1 MPYWRKVLPYLFVVL
16 PCIYLWYFSYIFGIL
31 PYIYSWGICGLFICR
46 VVVHMFV
53 VFSVYIYIYL
63 DYCRKAHTGIYIC
76 GIIRVYIFGLLP
88 QTDTYLWYC
97 HIHIGRASVDIFV
110 MLPQYLTHWRYIG
123 CIVVYICFRRKSQI
137 FTIQAVFYCYGKYQF
152 N

>member
-1 MPYWRKVLPYLFVVL
+1 ML

-31 PYIYSWGICGLFICR
+31 PYIYLGYLRFIYLSGCRTHVCGIFRI
-46 VVVHMFV
+46 
-53 VFSVYIYIYL
+53 YIYIYL

-110 MLPQYLTHWRYIG
+110 LLPQYLPIYWL
-123 CIVVYICFRRKSQI
+123 
-137 FTIQAVFYCYGKYQF
+137 YCRIYLF
-152 N
+152 S